1 MYFDFKWGGKMFN
14 KELVKEKMK
23 EQGHS
28 LESIAY
34 ALTNAGAPITKMGV
48 ASWFRAKNCG
58 EPREKTKILL
68 AKILNI
74 SLAEL
79 SGYTIND
86 TTNSAPFY
94 NVDVFEMVAGFGTEG
109 YLDPNFAVSAQ
120 IALPSEFLGNI
131 SPKFVRIIRCLGDSM
146 EPDFCDGDYMMIEML
161 ANRHYI
167 KRAGIYLVR
176 LDNIIYIKRVE
187 FLPNNDIKL
196 ISINPNY
203 PAFTASSTGYEWEIL
218 ACVFGRISVKIGSGF
233 QFDTQG
239 IK

>member
-1 MYFDFKWGGKMFN
+1 MLKLTQPAISHWTNN
-14 KELVKEKMK
+14 KKKPNL
-23 EQGHS
+23 
-28 LESIAY
+28 
-34 ALTNAGAPITKMGV
+34 
-48 ASWFRAKNCG
+48 
-58 EPREKTKILL
+58 EKTQELARIFGVSVDYLL
-68 AKILNI
+68 NNSSVI
-74 SLAEL
+74 
-79 SGYTIND
+79 
-86 TTNSAPFY
+86 TNSAPFY

-131 SPKFVRIIRCLGDSM
+131 SPRFVRIIRWLGDSM

-233 QFDTQG
+233 QFDARFQTA
-239 IK
+239 

>member
-1 MYFDFKWGGKMFN
+1 MFN

-120 IALPSEFLGNI
+120 IACQVSF
-131 SPKFVRIIRCLGDSM
+131 
-146 EPDFCDGDYMMIEML
+146 
-161 ANRHYI
+161 
-167 KRAGIYLVR
+167 
-176 LDNIIYIKRVE
+176 
-187 FLPNNDIKL
+187 
-196 ISINPNY
+196 
-203 PAFTASSTGYEWEIL
+203 
-218 ACVFGRISVKIGSGF
+218 
-233 QFDTQG
+233 
-239 IK
+239 